1 MTQRIK
7 AWLLR
12 ALCGHEKCKQINED
26 DLTSFAFL
34 RYDRIGDLIVSLPLV
49 KALKNHFP
57 HASLTIIASES
68 NAPVAEYS
76 GLFSSIEIR
85 NTNVV
90 AWIYQLWSM
99 RKRFDVV
106 VDLNHSVAPH
116 AIFAILVLNP
126 KHVASPFKEGRWGV
140 KGSEL
145 RRFNI
150 MPRVSPKALHR
161 PISEIYLD
169 IARLLSC
176 DPVNTTP
183 YPLDPNFLEHQTNRT
198 IILNHRS
205 SRPNMRL
212 PDDHLLEIVRS
223 IKRIRP
229 SYSIL
234 MFPENTDFYIIK
246 KLMKDQTNVEVMQ
259 PTPTIVPVIEA
270 IKVAALVITPD
281 TALVH
286 IASAF
291 SKPLI
296 AVYAN
301 EPTLFTQWKPLNAAP
316 TITIFSAHNKSL
328 EGYDSQYLSLAVKE
342 LAEKLPD

>member
-1 MTQRIK
+1 MIQRIK

-12 ALCGHEKCKQINED
+12 ALCGHAKCKQINED
-26 DLTSFAFL
+26 NLKSFAFL

-49 KALKNHFP
+49 KALQDHFP
-57 HASLTIIASES
+57 RANLTIIASES
-68 NAPVAEYS
+68 NAPVAKYS
-76 GLFSSIEIR
+76 GLFSSVEIR
-85 NTNVV
+85 KTNMF

-116 AIFAILVLNP
+116 AILAILILDP
-126 KHVASPFKEGRWGV
+126 KHVASPYKEGRWGV

-145 RRFNI
+145 RRFDI
-150 MPRVSPKALHR
+150 MPVATPTALSR
-161 PISEIYLD
+161 SMSEIYLD
-169 IARLLSC
+169 IARLLGC
-176 DPVNTTP
+176 DTQDLKP
-183 YPLDPNFLEHQTNRT
+183 YPLDPNFLEHETNQT
-198 IILNHRS
+198 IILNHRG
-205 SRPNMRL
+205 SRPSMRL
-212 PDDHLLEIVRS
+212 CDDHLLKIVKL
-223 IKRIRP
+223 IKQLRP
-229 SYSIL
+229 SYEVIML
-234 MFPENTDFYIIK
+234 PEKTDFYNIK
-246 KLMKDQTNVEVMQ
+246 RLMKGQTNVQVMQ
-259 PTPTIVPVIEA
+259 PSSTIVPVIEA
-270 IKVAALVITPD
+270 VKVAVLVITPD

-328 EGYDSQYLSLAVKE
+328 KGYDFQHLYLTIKE
-342 LAEKLPD
+342 LVEKLPE